1 MKLIKVEKTTV
12 TNNKKMKKLIVTFAL
27 VLLSQIGFSQDE
39 TFKKDVLKVI
49 EMSGAANQMK
59 SAKTQIL
66 QMVPKEKQEAFILD
80 FDATMPALYDKIAA
94 IYMETYSKE
103 DIKAMMA
110 FYDSPVGR
118 KINEK
123 AGNIL
128 EKTQAAGKEW
138 SEELQGLMAKYMQ

>member
-1 MKLIKVEKTTV
+1 
-12 TNNKKMKKLIVTFAL
+12 MKKLIVTFAL

-94 IYMETYSKE
+94 IYMETYTKE

-128 EKTQAAGKEW
+128 EKTQVAGKEW

>member
-1 MKLIKVEKTTV
+1 
-12 TNNKKMKKLIVTFAL
+12 MKKLIVTFAL
-27 VLLSQIGFSQDE
+27 VLLAQVGFSQDE
-39 TFKKDVLKVI
+39 AFKKDVLKVI

-66 QMVPKEKQEAFILD
+66 QMVPKEKQAAFILD

-94 IYMETYSKE
+94 IYMETYTKE

-128 EKTQAAGKEW
+128 EKTQVAGKEW
-138 SEELQGLMAKYMQ
+138 SEELQGLMTKYMQ

>member
-1 MKLIKVEKTTV
+1 
-12 TNNKKMKKLIVTFAL
+12 MKKLIVTFAL
-27 VLLSQIGFSQDE
+27 VLLAQVGFSQDE
-39 TFKKDVLKVI
+39 AFKKDVLKVI

-66 QMVPKEKQEAFILD
+66 QMVPKEKQTAFILD

-94 IYMETYSKE
+94 IYMETYTKE

-138 SEELQGLMAKYMQ
+138 SEELQGLMTKYMQ

>member
-1 MKLIKVEKTTV
+1 
-12 TNNKKMKKLIVTFAL
+12 MKKLIVTFAL
-27 VLLSQIGFSQDE
+27 VLLAQVGFSQDE
-39 TFKKDVLKVI
+39 AFKKDVLKVI

-128 EKTQAAGKEW
+128 EKTQVAGKEW
-138 SEELQGLMAKYMQ
+138 SEELQGLMTKYMQ

>member
-1 MKLIKVEKTTV
+1 
-12 TNNKKMKKLIVTFAL
+12 MKKLIVTFAL
-27 VLLSQIGFSQDE
+27 VLLAQVGFSQDE
-39 TFKKDVLKVI
+39 AFKKDVLKVI

-66 QMVPKEKQEAFILD
+66 QMVPKEKQAAFILD
-80 FDATMPALYDKIAA
+80 FDATMPALYDKIAS
-94 IYMETYSKE
+94 IYMETYTKE

>member
-1 MKLIKVEKTTV
+1 
-12 TNNKKMKKLIVTFAL
+12 MKKLIVTFAL

-138 SEELQGLMAKYMQ
+138 SEELQGLMTKYMQ

>member
-1 MKLIKVEKTTV
+1 
-12 TNNKKMKKLIVTFAL
+12 MKKLIVTFAL

>member
-1 MKLIKVEKTTV
+1 
-12 TNNKKMKKLIVTFAL
+12 MKKLIVTFAL

-94 IYMETYSKE
+94 IYMETYTKE

-138 SEELQGLMAKYMQ
+138 SEELQGLMTKYMQ

>member
-1 MKLIKVEKTTV
+1 
-12 TNNKKMKKLIVTFAL
+12 MKKLIVTFAL
-27 VLLSQIGFSQDE
+27 VLLAQVGFSQDE
-39 TFKKDVLKVI
+39 AFKKDVLKVI

-80 FDATMPALYDKIAA
+80 FDATMPALYDKIAS
-94 IYMETYSKE
+94 IYMETYTKE

-138 SEELQGLMAKYMQ
+138 SEELQGLMTKYMQ

>member
-1 MKLIKVEKTTV
+1 
-12 TNNKKMKKLIVTFAL
+12 MKKLIVTFAL

-66 QMVPKEKQEAFILD
+66 QMVPKEKQAAFILD

-138 SEELQGLMAKYMQ
+138 SEELQGLMTKYMQ

>member
-1 MKLIKVEKTTV
+1 
-12 TNNKKMKKLIVTFAL
+12 MKKLIVTFAL
-27 VLLSQIGFSQDE
+27 VLLAQVGFSQDE
-39 TFKKDVLKVI
+39 AFKKDVLKVI

-66 QMVPKEKQEAFILD
+66 QMVPKEKQAAFILD
-80 FDATMPALYDKIAA
+80 FDATMPALYDKIAS
-94 IYMETYSKE
+94 IYMETYTKE

-138 SEELQGLMAKYMQ
+138 SEELQGLMTKYMQ

>member
-1 MKLIKVEKTTV
+1 
-12 TNNKKMKKLIVTFAL
+12 MKKLIVTFAL

-128 EKTQAAGKEW
+128 EKTQVAGKEW
-138 SEELQGLMAKYMQ
+138 SEELQGLMTKYMQ

>member
-1 MKLIKVEKTTV
+1 
-12 TNNKKMKKLIVTFAL
+12 MKKLIVTFAL

-66 QMVPKEKQEAFILD
+66 QMVPKEKQAAFILD

-94 IYMETYSKE
+94 IYMETYTKE

-138 SEELQGLMAKYMQ
+138 SEELQGLMTKYMQ

>member
-1 MKLIKVEKTTV
+1 
-12 TNNKKMKKLIVTFAL
+12 
-27 VLLSQIGFSQDE
+27 
-39 TFKKDVLKVI
+39 
-49 EMSGAANQMK
+49 MSGAANQMK

-66 QMVPKEKQEAFILD
+66 QMVPKEKQAAFILD

-94 IYMETYSKE
+94 IYMETYTKE

-138 SEELQGLMAKYMQ
+138 SEELQGLMTKYMQ